1 MKRML
6 KKLKPLLAAVLA
18 VNMMIT
24 PIASFAEQGIITYEN
39 IVGSEDVEIDYENNE
54 ELDTELEDNVE
65 DTDSELEGNDS
76 EDDNIA
82 TLPSF
87 PDEEEITVL
96 PEFDKEEAVKIPENV
111 GEKLPADVNAAID
124 KAMYFAE
131 HTEAANSY
139 RNSSNWEMLLDFK
152 LHGIDLNTSPWYA
165 AHTWKSVAPTGSS
178 NPSHNSRDPYSRNI
192 FSLLAND
199 IDPSNVWG
207 GRNLFNEL
215 ADLQI
220 IKVTDPSWQEVGM
233 LVNGVGTQAY
243 AIIALNTGKELGV
256 DVGPWNI
263 ERERLAIELLMSWQT
278 ANGNLGSLDETGMAL
293 VALVNYTNDA
303 VIGAQV
309 QAAIE
314 KAVKF
319 INDNQLETGGFS
331 SSGNMWDPG
340 ENSNSIAT
348 AIQGLIAVG
357 ENIYEEKWIK
367 DGNTMVD
374 ALVSLQ
380 LEDGSFK
387 WKPGDTTANATAFA
401 QSLAA
406 LLDVANNKSMRLELA
421 KHVKLNSSIKIDSVN
436 KAEDKLEVTL
446 TLVNDKF
453 SDIDNIKKSVE
464 VKLTP
469 QIKTK
474 TITSGAEI
482 SRISDTQ
489 IKITM
494 PSISTTNQIEIT
506 IKDGGT
512 QKNLNNDLFLNFNY
526 AVPQNGK
533 IEIVG
538 KENVYI
544 ENSSEE
550 NLVLD
555 VIKDT
560 ELPNINVVGDYSSF
574 IIDQSTK
581 VNKNSPGNTITVP
594 QLIKE
599 DTDISTITTHITNSL
614 SNYTNVDLKSAYYM
628 GDSKTTLN
636 NHFTLEIPNKTR
648 SLNKTF
654 VGYYDGDALKSVEVK
669 SAPSSG
675 NIYAY
680 QQNGNIIVKS
690 NFTTTI
696 SVFTATYVPP
706 VNTPK
711 ISVTIDATKG
721 NQGSRSYQVDYMP
734 GDTAFDVLKRTGASV
749 DSTGN
754 NESVYVVGI
763 NGLNER
769 AHGSGSG
776 WMYSVN
782 GTFPDISSGSYK
794 ISPGDRVSWV
804 YTTNLGQ
811 DVGAN
816 RPGISIIPGVV
827 SQNYTVED
835 LTKAVELGASWILKN
850 RDFSEYDQFA
860 DWDIMVIANSSQA
873 IPEAYYKTLEAE
885 VKAKKGEFRLVS
897 DYERMVLALSSIGK
911 DPRNV
916 AGYDLVEKIY
926 NNEKIES
933 QGTNGIAFA
942 LIALDSRNYH
952 VPKDALWS
960 REKLV
965 TTLLG
970 YQNSDGGF
978 PLAKGSSSDV
988 DVTSMVIQGLSSYTS
1003 DAKVKKAVE
1012 NALEYISKTQLKDGG
1027 FESGGSRYSETVAQA
1042 VIALSAMKISV
1053 EHPDFTKDFNLLDNL
1068 MAFQNEDGGFAHTAG
1083 EKSNYI
1089 ATQQGLLALVSLKN
1103 LAESKEYV
1111 YKYDQIED
1119 KQEIVKPDLN
1129 DYIPYS
1135 DEASIAP
1142 WALESVIKAQ
1152 QYGIMKGTDLQK
1164 NTFDPKKNLTRAE
1177 FAAVLTNMISTEMA
1191 DINFADVSKNA
1202 WYYEAVAMVVNIG
1215 AMTGISSTE
1224 FDPSGLITREQMAA
1238 AISRMMKVKAQ
1249 DEIVPQDI
1257 EKSSAWAKDAIIDVV
1272 SAGLITGTDKG
1283 FEPKAFVTRE
1293 MAAAIMVR
1301 IFEVK

>member
-6 KKLKPLLAAVLA
+6 KKLKPLVAAVLA
-18 VNMMIT
+18 VNMMLT
-24 PIASFAEQGIITYEN
+24 PIASFAEQGSTYES
-39 IVGSEDVEIDYENNE
+39 IVEIENEEIEYEN
-54 ELDTELEDNVE
+54 DTEGNIE
-65 DTDSELEGNDS
+65 DTDSELEADGS
-76 EDDNIA
+76 ESDDNVA

-87 PDEEEITVL
+87 PDEEITLL
-96 PEFDKEEAVKIPENV
+96 PELSQEEAIKIPEII
-111 GEKLPADVNAAID
+111 GTYKLPADVDGAIN
-124 KAMYFAE
+124 KAMYYAE
-131 HTEAANSY
+131 YKGAVNSY

-152 LHGIDLNTSPWYA
+152 LNGIDLNTSPWYA
-165 AHTWKSVAPTGSS
+165 DHTWKSVAPTGSS
-178 NPSHNSRDPYSRNI
+178 NPSENKPDLYAQNI
-192 FSLLAND
+192 FRLLAND
-199 IDPSNVWG
+199 IDPSNIWG

-215 ADLQI
+215 ANLQI
-220 IKVTDPSWQEVGM
+220 IEVTEWWQEVGM
-233 LVNGVGTQAY
+233 LVNGVGLQSY
-243 AIIALNTGKELGV
+243 AIIALNTGADLGV

-263 ERERLAIELLMSWQT
+263 ERERLAIELLISWQT
-278 ANGNLGSLDETGMAL
+278 SNGNIGSLDETGMAL
-293 VALVNYTNDA
+293 VALANYKNDSE
-303 VIGAQV
+303 IGNQV
-309 QAAIE
+309 QAAIN
-314 KAVKF
+314 KAVEF
-319 INDNQLETGGFS
+319 INENQLETGGFS

-348 AIQGLIAVG
+348 AIQGLIAIG
-357 ENIYEEKWIK
+357 ENIYADKWIK

-374 ALVSLQ
+374 ALLSFQ

-387 WKPGDTTANATAFA
+387 WKPGDTAANATAFS

-421 KHVKLNSSIKIDSVN
+421 EHIDLSTSIKIDSV
-436 KAEDKLEVTL
+436 KKIEDNLEVEL
-446 TLVNDKF
+446 ILGSDKF
-453 SDIDNIKKSVE
+453 KDEDDIKKVVE
-464 VKLTP
+464 VKLNAP
-469 QIKTK
+469 QTETK
-474 TITSGAEI
+474 AVVTGVEI
-482 SRISDTQ
+482 IRMSDTQ
-489 IKITM
+489 IKIIIPADNM
-494 PSISTTNQIEIT
+494 SNSNNIEIS
-506 IKDGGT
+506 IKTGGT
-512 QKNLNNDLFLNFNY
+512 QKNLVITLSFNYVIPQDGKIDIAGEEDVYINDTNQGDLILNF
-526 AVPQNGK
+526 
-533 IEIVG
+533 E
-538 KENVYI
+538 
-544 ENSSEE
+544 
-550 NLVLD
+550 
-555 VIKDT
+555 DT
-560 ELPNINVVGDYSSF
+560 KLPNITVIGEDSSF
-574 IIDQSTK
+574 KIDKGTEITTTDTTAS
-581 VNKNSPGNTITVP
+581 ITVP

-599 DTDISTITTHITNSL
+599 ETDINTINTHIATSLGNS
-614 SNYTNVDLKSAYYM
+614 YTNIDLKSAYYM
-628 GDSKTTLN
+628 GDTKTTLN
-636 NHFTLEIPNKTR
+636 NHFTLSIPNKTR
-648 SLNKTF
+648 SLSKTF
-654 VGYYDGDALKSVEVK
+654 VGYYDGDTLKSVEVK

-680 QQNGNIIVKS
+680 EENGNIIVKS

-696 SVFTATYVPP
+696 SVFSATYVPP

-749 DSTGN
+749 DSTGY
-754 NESVYVVGI
+754 NESIYVVGI

-769 AHGSGSG
+769 AHGAGSG

-794 ISPGDRVSWV
+794 ISAGDRVSWV

-816 RPGISIIPGVV
+816 RPGISVIPGVV

-860 DWDIMVIANSSQA
+860 DWDIMVIANSGQA
-873 IPEAYYKTLEAE
+873 IPQAYYKTLEAE
-885 VKAKKGEFRLVS
+885 VKSKKGEFRLVS

-960 REKLV
+960 RSKLV
-965 TTLLG
+965 DTLIA

-988 DVTSMVIQGLSSYTS
+988 DVTSMVIQALSNYTNDS
-1003 DAKVKKAVE
+1003 KVKKVVE

-1027 FESGGSRYSETVAQA
+1027 FESSGSRYSETVAQA
-1042 VIALSAMKISV
+1042 IIALSAMKISV
-1053 EHPDFTKDFNLLDNL
+1053 ENPDFTKDFNLLDNL
-1068 MAFQNEDGGFAHTAG
+1068 MAFQNEDGGFSHTSG

-1089 ATQQGLLALVSLKN
+1089 ATQQALLALVSLKN
-1103 LAESKEYV
+1103 LAQSKEYV
-1111 YKYDQIED
+1111 YKYDQIG
-1119 KQEIVKPDLN
+1119 EINPKEEEVLPE
-1129 DYIPYS
+1129 YIPYS
-1135 DEASIAP
+1135 DESSIAP
-1142 WALESVIKAQ
+1142 WALASVIKAQ

-1177 FAAVLTNMISTEMA
+1177 FAAILTNMISTEMA
-1191 DINFADVSKNA
+1191 EIKFADVSKNA
-1202 WYYEAVAMVVNIG
+1202 WYYESISMVVNIG
-1215 AMTGISSTE
+1215 AMTGVSNTE
-1224 FDPSGLITREQMAA
+1224 FNPSGLITREQMAS

-1249 DEIVPQDI
+1249 EKIVPQDI
-1257 EKSSAWAKDAIIDVV
+1257 EKASLWAKDAIIDVV

-1301 IFEVK
+1301 IFEEK